1 MDFPRFP
8 SHPIPRM
15 IGSLLCSE
23 NSIILIK
30 SLSFLGYRI
39 KCERFW
45 DLVDVGH
52 SHLPKAL
59 QPTSEEFKKTLPER
73 KGLSYSIPRF
83 VFAYVIF
90 LLMELVAKNN
100 ISQQI

>member
-1 MDFPRFP
+1 MVWP
-8 SHPIPRM
+8 
-15 IGSLLCSE
+15 
-23 NSIILIK
+23 
-30 SLSFLGYRI
+30 
-39 KCERFW
+39 
-45 DLVDVGH
+45 
-52 SHLPKAL
+52 LPNAL
-59 QPTSEEFKKTLPER
+59 QPTLEELKKTLPER